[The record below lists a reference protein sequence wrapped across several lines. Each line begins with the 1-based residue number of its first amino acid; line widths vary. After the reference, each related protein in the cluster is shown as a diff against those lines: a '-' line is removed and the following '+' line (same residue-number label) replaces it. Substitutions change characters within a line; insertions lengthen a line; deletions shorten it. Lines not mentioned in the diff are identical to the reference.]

1 MFTGIVATVGRV
13 ISMTP
18 VAGATH
24 IRIDTGNL
32 DLGLVQA
39 GDSICVSGV
48 CLTVVEIDG
57 AAFQADLSPETLAT
71 TTLGELRVGSRV
83 NLEKALSLA
92 SPLGGHMVTG
102 HVDGIG
108 KIVKKES
115 QQPSVRMEIDVPK
128 ELVKYICRKGSVCID
143 GVSLTVNAD
152 LGPRISLQLI
162 PYTLEAT
169 TLGESAVGQMVN
181 IEVDILARYM
191 ESLLKGQNDRLNNG
205 VTLESLARAGF
216 GGVSGDS

>member
-1 MFTGIVATVGRV
+1 MFTGIVATVGKV
-13 ISMTP
+13 VSLTP
-18 VAGATH
+18 EAGGTH

-48 CLTVVEIDG
+48 CLTIAEIDV

-102 HVDGIG
+102 HVDGVG
-108 KIVKKES
+108 KIVENES
-115 QQPSVRMEIDVPK
+115 QQRCVRMEIEVPK

-152 LGPRISLQLI
+152 LGQRISLQLI
-162 PYTLEAT
+162 PYTLETT
-169 TLGESAVGQMVN
+169 TLRERAIGQMVN
-181 IEVDILARYM
+181 IEVDILARYT
-191 ESLLKGQNDRLNNG
+191 ESLLNGQNDRLDND

-216 GGVSGDS
+216 GDAADGS